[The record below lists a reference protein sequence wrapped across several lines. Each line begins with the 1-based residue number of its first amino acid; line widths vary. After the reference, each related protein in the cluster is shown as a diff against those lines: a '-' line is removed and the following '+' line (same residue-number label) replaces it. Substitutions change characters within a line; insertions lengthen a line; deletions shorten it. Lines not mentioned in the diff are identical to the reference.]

1 MSYIDADQIYLSF
14 EGLKLF
20 TLSSKSCKLNTKS
33 YPNQTQMEIQ
43 ETINL
48 RRKMAIET
56 LESTF
61 AKIKAYLRGPEL
73 ISERLLQP
81 ANGVDSQCVAV
92 DQLADN
98 PMTALVQ
105 NNRPVNEVVQL
116 MTVYT
121 DSQIRKMEK
130 KKQMDSDFQIHKMN
144 VTVDN
149 QIRVMQAE
157 FDNDPIRKKRRILE
171 EANTDAELEE
181 IAIKKE
187 TKRLVLERER
197 MHILD
202 QMDENEKD
210 RKQKKHETEVP
221 ISNNADADNDSGSDD
236 DWFTAF
242 PLERLKANILR
253 K

>member
-1 MSYIDADQIYLSF
+1 MLIRYIYH
-14 EGLKLF
+14 LKASSCLLF
-20 TLSSKSCKLNTKS
+20 QANRANSIQSHTPIKLKWKYKKQS
-33 YPNQTQMEIQ
+33 ISAARWL
-43 ETINL
+43 L
-48 RRKMAIET
+48 RHWKVH
-56 LESTF
+56 LQ
-61 AKIKAYLRGPEL
+61 KIKAYLRGPEL

-92 DQLADN
+92 DHLADN